1 MLDSDGI
8 EPDTLSYHGVLDA
21 WAHSG
26 KDESLVKVK
35 QIFQHMQGLYDSG
48 KDVKPTIRTMNSI
61 VNAHAKRAT
70 YYSSQYENQ
79 DPEKAWK
86 CATEAHQLLISF
98 KQRYHDNGDPDD
110 QPDVMTYTSVM
121 DAFARC
127 GNYKMTQQAELLL
140 RELKGLYKKSND
152 PKLRPNFRTYTSLIN
167 AWSRTRSHESPGR
180 VEFLLKEMG
189 DDPVTRANTRTY
201 TSVIQCWAKSRDGSK
216 AKRALKILRD
226 MKDNYKETGNE
237 DIRPNVLT
245 FNAAI
250 DACARC
256 QGTMEQQTEAIKIA
270 FAILKATEVDD
281 HVTPNNV
288 TYSTLLRAVS
298 YLLPAGAERNKVA
311 SAVFEKAKN
320 AGLVDSTTVKNLRQA
335 VDSEVMLTM
344 FEGIADQNG
353 SFDYNNV
360 PAAWTKNVNNPY

>member
-1 MLDSDGI
+1 MLAGEEI

-26 KDESLVKVK
+26 KEESLVKVK

-48 KDVKPTIRTMNSI
+48 KNVKPSIRTMNSI

-70 YYSSQYENQ
+70 YYSSKYENQ

-86 CATEAHQLLISF
+86 CATEAHQLLIAQ
-98 KQRYHDNGDPDD
+98 KQRYLENGDPDD
-110 QPDVMTYTSVM
+110 QPDVTTYTSVM

-152 PKLRPNFRTYTSLIN
+152 SKLRPNFRTYTSLIN

-189 DDPVTRANTRTY
+189 DDPVTRPNTRTY

-216 AKRALKILRD
+216 AKRALKMLRS
-226 MKDNYKETGNE
+226 MKDKYKATNNE
-237 DIRPNVLT
+237 DVRPNVLT
-245 FNAAI
+245 YNAAI

-270 FAILKATEVDD
+270 FAILKATEVDED
-281 HVTPNNV
+281 IMPNNI

-320 AGLVDSTTVKNLRQA
+320 AGLVDTTTVKNLRQA
-335 VDSEVMLTM
+335 VDSEIMLTM
-344 FEGIADQNG
+344 FEGIASQNG

-360 PAAWTKNVNNPY
+360 PAAWTKNVVN